1 MTVIK
6 VGKEAPYPG
15 IASID
20 NLRAT
25 VPEALRAAAVEVS
38 ELLRRAGVRH
48 VLCGGVAV
56 SCNGYGR
63 TTGNVD
69 FAVRECA
76 FDYRDKALFLRPDL
90 PVKYL
95 GIPVHYVLANDPFEK
110 AMFEQYCV
118 VPEHG
123 DVPVLPI
130 GPLTVMKLIAR
141 RHKDLADLV
150 ELFKRRIV
158 DLEAV
163 RKFVAENLPLGKDLL
178 DELITCAENEM
189 ALAGTP

>member
-1 MTVIK
+1 VTVIK

-25 VPEALRAAAVEVS
+25 VPEALRAAACEVS

-63 TTGNVD
+63 TTQNID
-69 FAVRECA
+69 FAVGPCA
-76 FDYRDKALFLRPDL
+76 FEYRDKGLFLRGDL
-90 PVKYL
+90 PFRYL
-95 GIPVHYVLANDPFEK
+95 GIPIHYVATNNAFER
-110 AMFEQYCV
+110 AMLEQYIV
-118 VPEHG
+118 VPAHG

-130 GPLTVMKLIAR
+130 GPLTVMKLISR

-150 ELFKRRIV
+150 EMFKRRIV

-163 RKFVAENLPLGKDLL
+163 REFVSKNLPSQVTML
-178 DELITCAENEM
+178 DELILCAENEM
-189 ALAGTP
+189 AEEGTP